1 MSEDAKSTED
11 MIDNSGKT
19 SNEGIPIT
27 DDPIPEAVT
36 GGAKLQADDA
46 PDPEGNYAGSIRA
59 WRTYCDQYRQTKSKR
74 HRIVMQQVANCAF
87 YGEMDIAY
95 VLTVGLAEAL
105 RAERAAQRGLYP
117 DALYSIVADGIARGL
132 QWRKINIKAGGSH
145 YRRSAEAEASRDRYD
160 GWTATEMVGATIE
173 IGKHSLEVGLTVPQI
188 LKALEERYDIDFK
201 ELEKKWKQKQPRH
214 SAA

>member
-27 DDPIPEAVT
+27 DDPIPEIVKRA
-36 GGAKLQADDA
+36 ARRQAEEA
-46 PDPEGNYAGSIRA
+46 PSPERNYAVSIQA
-59 WRTYCDQYRQTKSKR
+59 WRTFCDQYRQTKSKR
-74 HRIVMQQVANCAF
+74 HQIVMQQVANCAF
-87 YGEMDIAY
+87 DGEMDIAY

-117 DALYSIVADGIARGL
+117 DALCSIVADGIARGL
-132 QWRKINIKAGGSH
+132 QWRKINIKAGSSH

-160 GWTATEMVGATIE
+160 GWTATEIVGATIE

-201 ELEKKWKQKQPRH
+201 ELEKKRKQTRH
-214 SAA
+214 SAE